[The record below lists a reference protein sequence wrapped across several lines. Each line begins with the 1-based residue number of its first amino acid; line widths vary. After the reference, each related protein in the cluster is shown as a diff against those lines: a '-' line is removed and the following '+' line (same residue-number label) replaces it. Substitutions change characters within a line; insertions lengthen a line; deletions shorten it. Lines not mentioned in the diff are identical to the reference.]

1 MPWGAFIKYGTFMV
15 IALFLVCTSGLAL
28 TFWLRRYHP
37 QAPLTARA
45 KRLEPVLAGG
55 FALAFVLFFA
65 FGMGSSY
72 MGMSRR
78 GREVEDKMREEY
90 QRQQQQQ
97 QQPSPLPQGQEQRQ
111 VQKPGEGQG
120 QLQEPR

>member
-1 MPWGAFIKYGTFMV
+1 MPWGYFIKYGTFLV
-15 IALFLVCTSGLAL
+15 IVLFLVCTSGLAF
-28 TFWLRRYHP
+28 TYWLRRYRP

-90 QRQQQQQ
+90 QRQQQRQE
-97 QQPSPLPQGQEQRQ
+97 PSPRKQGQEQRQ
-111 VQKPGEGQG
+111 VQKPGEDQG
-120 QLQEPR
+120 QPQEPR